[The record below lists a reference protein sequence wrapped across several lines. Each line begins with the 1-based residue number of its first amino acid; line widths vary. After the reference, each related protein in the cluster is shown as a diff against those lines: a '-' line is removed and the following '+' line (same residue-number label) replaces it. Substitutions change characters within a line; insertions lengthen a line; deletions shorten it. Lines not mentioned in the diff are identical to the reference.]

1 MTVYVV
7 RHSLAVPKKQW
18 TGKDHDRPLNKRG
31 WAQSKVLTKSVTGA
45 QLDSVL
51 SSPSLRCLDTV
62 GGIATTHDLP
72 VITRQE
78 LAIGDGQVFKEFV
91 VALLAGDA
99 DTLVC
104 THGENILPVLRGLRP
119 ATISGPKS
127 GVAKGSVWT
136 LTPSPHGIV
145 ASYTTNTELA
155 RRQAGSGKASSQ
167 EMTTVPQPVP
177 CPPSSP

>member
-18 TGKDHDRPLNKRG
+18 DGKDDDRPLNRRG
-31 WAQSKVLTKSVTGA
+31 WVQSKVLTKWSRGLE
-45 QLDSVL
+45 LDSVL

-62 GGIATTHDLP
+62 AGIAAAHDLP
-72 VITRQE
+72 VISRKE

-91 VALLAGDA
+91 IARLADEA
-99 DTLVC
+99 DTLLC
-104 THGENILPVLRGLRP
+104 THGETILPVLHGLRP
-119 ATISGPKS
+119 ATISGPKF

-136 LTPSPHGIV
+136 LTQSPRGIV

-155 RRQAGSGKASSQ
+155 RRQSGTGKASSRK
-167 EMTTVPQPVP
+167 TR
-177 CPPSSP
+177 